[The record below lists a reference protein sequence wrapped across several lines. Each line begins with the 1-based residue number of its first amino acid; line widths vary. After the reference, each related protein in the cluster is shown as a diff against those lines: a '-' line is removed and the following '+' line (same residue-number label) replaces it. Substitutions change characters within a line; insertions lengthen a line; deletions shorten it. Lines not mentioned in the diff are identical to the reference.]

1 MIFLRNSTSSS
12 GVTLTPTVS
21 LNHAFQKVPYLSAKS
36 AELFHSSPKRT
47 KTELYLKTCDPYY
60 KILTKSTARRLETFL
75 PKIINSDQT
84 GYIKG
89 RLSGKTLD

>member
-21 LNHAFQKVPYLSAKS
+21 LNHAFQKGSLSIGQ
-36 AELFHSSPKRT
+36 KRGIIS
-47 KTELYLKTCDPYY
+47 LILKKNKDRTLLENPYY
-60 KILTKSTARRLETFL
+60 KILTKSIATRLETFL